1 MSEFNQNKRLEER
14 LRNRYD
20 PDGTLSEEL
29 HIKYTPWGKAMS
41 ERSGGELVLI
51 EHDEDRYLGQN
62 IYETVVEARDP
73 NPGASDKA
81 IYGSVEKQLEGSL
94 GEESYV
100 ELMNQLLTQP
110 VSSEDPMTLIE
121 LLAINREQGNNTM
134 FLSPHTS
141 YMEIAI
147 LSHLRFVAEQ
157 GRGHI
162 NRNAIVMSK
171 LLSRMSRG
179 GVPVLE
185 AARSTTNIIL
195 SSPISENTIDYDIP
209 LGAVNVIN
217 PLFKR
222 SYRSLMEKRVGKKG
236 VELDVALTGR
246 QVISYP
252 KGAVGEDI
260 EGFEMPEVAPTSA
273 ELIRHGDYIVP
284 WTLLRSPVTGKPK
297 MIIDGVIDV
306 QKELES
312 KTPLEIVRPIF
323 VGMAGHIENFTGKYV
338 DYPGSPRKL
347 GRQVI
352 AEGFK

>member
-1 MSEFNQNKRLEER
+1 MRR
-14 LRNRYD
+14 RYD
-20 PDGTLSEEL
+20 GDRTLSEEL
-29 HIKYTPWGKAMS
+29 HVKYTPWGEAMS
-41 ERSGGELVLI
+41 KRSGGELVLI
-51 EHDEDRYLGQN
+51 EHDEDRYPGQN

-73 NPGASDKA
+73 NPAASDKA
-81 IYGSVEKQLEGSL
+81 IYGGVEKQLEGSL

-110 VSSEDPMTLIE
+110 VSSEDPRTLIE
-121 LLAINREQGNNTM
+121 FFAINREQGNNTM
-134 FLSPHTS
+134 FLSPHTF

-157 GRGHI
+157 GRKDI
-162 NRNAIVMSK
+162 NWNAIVMSK

-185 AARSTTNIIL
+185 AARATTNVLL
-195 SSPISENTIDYDIP
+195 SSPISENTIDYKIP
-209 LGAVNVIN
+209 LGAVNVMN

-222 SYRSLMEKRVGKKG
+222 SYRSFMEKRKGKKG

-252 KGAVGEDI
+252 DGAVGEDI
-260 EGFEMPEVAPTSA
+260 KGFEIPDLAPTSVNLVRDA
-273 ELIRHGDYIVP
+273 DYIVP
-284 WTLLRSPVTGKPK
+284 WMLLRSPVTGKPK
-297 MIIDGVIDV
+297 MIIDDVIDV
-306 QKELES
+306 QKGIENN
-312 KTPLEIVRPIF
+312 KTPLQIVLPIYAE
-323 VGMAGHIENFTGKYV
+323 MAGHIETFTGIDV
-338 DYPGSPRKL
+338 DYPGSTRKL